1 MFKVAVIALMK
12 ENKILLQL
20 RDNKLDI
27 NYPGFWS
34 LIGGQ
39 IEKNETPL
47 SGLER
52 EIKEEITAPVYNIDF
67 VSEILHNQNR
77 YCPKHVIYLFKGNI
91 SKDLEDINILEGQK
105 LDLFSYE
112 EFIKLRFPLQVKKF
126 IIKNKNKFFN

>member
-67 VSEILHNQNR
+67 VSEILHNQKSSR
-77 YCPKHVIYLFKGNI
+77 I
-91 SKDLEDINILEGQK
+91 Q
-105 LDLFSYE
+105 
-112 EFIKLRFPLQVKKF
+112 FPEPNYK
-126 IIKNKNKFFN
+126 